1 MSNPNK
7 PNDRLEQA
15 LSAMRSD
22 QPTPEAGN
30 AAQERV
36 WQNLSAQ
43 SGVISDPQSDVAIQ
57 GCESVR
63 ALLGAYQR
71 RELTPARALLIQDH
85 LRECGDCHRAVEASR
100 RPAVLAWK
108 QELPVGRPAHFKWLA
123 TAAAVL
129 LAAVGVYMLQDW
141 LAVPAGARASVE
153 SVDGALYRVSNNHEA
168 RLQPGQELGEGEKVR
183 TAAGARARL
192 RLRDGSL
199 VEMNERAEFSVTA
212 RRSNTTVN
220 LGRGDIIVQAAHRS
234 TGHLYV
240 DTRDTHV
247 SVTGTVFS
255 VSSGLKGSRVS
266 VIEGEV
272 RVAQAGTNN
281 ILHPGEQ
288 SSSSP
293 KLGVTSVKQEI
304 AWSQDLDKHLAL
316 LAEFAH
322 LQNKLSANV
331 QMPGL
336 RYQSRLLPL
345 LPQSTLLVASVPN
358 YGDAIGQANQLFQQE
373 LQESAILR
381 EWWQQYQKSG
391 HSGYSF
397 DDAVSEIQQLSRFL
411 GDEIVIA
418 MANDNTGGE
427 HGSVLL
433 VAQVQKSGLADFIA
447 QSVTEPN
454 VKQHLRVVSEQ
465 ELIGLQ
471 PTAARNSL
479 VILVRSDL
487 VVAGTDVAML
497 QAFDKQL
504 PQGGGFTTTPFGQ
517 RMLQSYQ
524 NGAGLLFAADIGRMK
539 GAAHMR
545 SEPAID
551 RSGFADLQYLIAE
564 RKDLS
569 GQTQLSAQ
577 MAFNGPRQ
585 GVASWLAAPAS
596 IGGLDFVSTSA
607 GAVASVVTK
616 SPAKMFD
623 DMLAV
628 GGENGKM
635 SSHLAEAEAK
645 LKIRLKEDLAAT
657 LGGEVTVALDGPLLP
672 TPSWKVIADINDP
685 VRLEQTLEQLA
696 ADVNAEQHEGYSAS
710 IEQTTSGGLTYYT
723 LKYSGEKISGEIDY
737 TFTDGYLI
745 IAPTKALVMNA
756 VQIHQSGNSLAHS
769 SEFHA
774 LLPQDNVPGVSA
786 VLYQNLAP
794 VVGSVSSQLTPSQLQ
809 SLKAFAAESKP
820 SVVCVYGEESA
831 IRVTSTSRFF
841 GLDLNTFTLSTLLNI
856 GHPKGA
862 PGNLKM

>member
-22 QPTPEAGN
+22 LPTPEAGN

-43 SGVISDPQSDVAIQ
+43 SGLHHDQLDAAIQ
-57 GCESVR
+57 GCESVQ

-71 RELTPARALLIQDH
+71 RELTPARALLVQDH
-85 LRECGDCHRAVEASR
+85 LRECGDCHRVAEAAK
-100 RPAVLAWK
+100 RPVLAWK
-108 QELPVGRPAHFKWLA
+108 RELPVGRPAHFKWLA

-129 LAAVGVYMLQDW
+129 FAAVGVYMLQDW

-153 SVDGALYRVSNNHEA
+153 SVDGALYRVSNNREA

-183 TAAGARARL
+183 TAAGTRARL

-212 RRSNTTVN
+212 RRSDTTVS

-234 TGHLYV
+234 SGHLYV

-272 RVAQAGTNN
+272 RVAQAGTTS

-288 SSSSP
+288 SSSSS

-322 LQNKLSANV
+322 LQNRLSADV
-331 QMPGL
+331 RMPGL

-345 LPQSTLLVASVPN
+345 LPQSTLLVAAAPN

-381 EWWQQYQKSG
+381 EWWQQYRKSG
-391 HSGYSF
+391 NSGYSF
-397 DDAVSEIQQLSRFL
+397 DDAVGEIQQLSRFL
-411 GDEIVIA
+411 GDEIVFS
-418 MANDNTGGE
+418 MSGNHGTE
-427 HGSVLL
+427 HGALL
-433 VAQVQKSGLADFIA
+433 VVAQVQKSGLKEFIE
-447 QSVTEPN
+447 QSVTEPK
-454 VKQHLRVVSEQ
+454 VMQHLRVVNEQ
-465 ELIGLQ
+465 ELAGLT
-471 PTAARNSL
+471 PGAVRDSL
-479 VILVRSDL
+479 VVLVRSDL
-487 VVAGTDVAML
+487 VAAATDLATL
-497 QAFDKQL
+497 QAFNANL
-504 PQGGGFTTTPFGQ
+504 PRGGGFTATPFGQ

-524 NGAGLLFAADIGRMK
+524 NGAGLLFAADIGQMK
-539 GAAHMR
+539 STAYHAH
-545 SEPAID
+545 SEPMVD

-564 RKDLS
+564 RKDLN

-585 GVASWLAAPAS
+585 GIASWLAAPAA
-596 IGGLDFVSTSA
+596 IGGLDFVSTNVT
-607 GAVASVVTK
+607 AVGSIVTK

-623 DMLAV
+623 DVLAV
-628 GGENGKM
+628 GGENEKM

-685 VRLEQTLEQLA
+685 VRLEQTLEQLV

-710 IEQTTSGGLTYYT
+710 IEQSVSGGLTYYA

-737 TFTDGYLI
+737 TFTDGYLV

-794 VVGSVSSQLTPSQLQ
+794 VAGSVSSQLTPSQLQ

-831 IRVTSTSRFF
+831 IRVNSTSRFF

-862 PGNLKM
+862 PNNMKM